1 MTPAPG
7 NIAPRVPSDSSP
19 LHPNVLEIENL
30 EVGFTSVR
38 GVTHAVKGVSFDLP
52 RGKTVALVGESGSG
66 KSVTSFSIL
75 RLIQPPGKIT
85 GGSIRFYPKH
95 LRGKPAMDLAALP
108 ENSDE
113 LFGVRGG
120 GIGMI
125 FQEPMTALSP
135 VHTVGNQVME
145 ALRLHE
151 DVTKA
156 EAHRR
161 SVEMLDRVKLTDPSG
176 RMSQYPFELSG
187 GMRQRVVI
195 AMALIAR
202 PEILIADE
210 PTTALDVTV
219 QAEILDLI
227 NELKRDFQ
235 TSVIFITH
243 DLGVVAQ
250 IADDVAVMQHGRI
263 VEAGDVRQII
273 QSPQHPYT
281 QKLMDA
287 MPRFDPPEVFSEAA
301 ATPRVADQ
309 ATRDVKAKYPQ
320 VLSSKDDQ
328 PLLRVRQMRK
338 VFRTR
343 LPGWR
348 RRYRDFVAVDDVSF
362 NLDRG
367 ETYGVVGESGSGKT
381 TFARCVLRA
390 LQPTSGKVMMRN
402 NSRAI
407 DLATVDDHELVPL
420 RQRMQMIFQ
429 DPFSSLNPRMSV
441 LDLVAEPLRI
451 HKVCGRA
458 EQKSRVVEMLERVG
472 LDGSHLGRY
481 PHAFSGGQR
490 QRISIARAL
499 ILKPA
504 LVVADESVSA
514 LDVTVQAQVLDLLKK
529 FQDELGLAYIFVSH
543 DLSVVRAVCDR
554 IAVMHR
560 GRVVETGPA
569 EEVFANPQH
578 PYTQVLLSAIPHP
591 DPDRPMSRR
600 RVSDLTPE
608 QLEPLPSVAEAFANL
623 DLPRNPLQP
632 AP

>member
-1 MTPAPG
+1 MNPAHTPTLDPGIAKTDPSGDCSLAP
-7 NIAPRVPSDSSP
+7 
-19 LHPNVLEIENL
+19 HPHVLEIDNL
-30 EVGFTSVR
+30 HVSFSTVH
-38 GVTHAVKGVSFDLP
+38 GVAHAVKGVSLNVP

-75 RLIQPPGKIT
+75 RLIQPPGQIT
-85 GGSIRFYPKH
+85 GGAIRFYPKDRAADSP
-95 LRGKPAMDLAALP
+95 LDLATLP
-108 ENSDE
+108 EKSDE

-120 GIGMI
+120 RIGMI

-145 ALRLHE
+145 SLRLHE
-151 DVTKA
+151 NVSKA
-156 EAHRR
+156 EAYQR
-161 SVEMLDRVKLTDPSG
+161 SVDMLERVKLTEP
-176 RMSQYPFELSG
+176 RACMSQYPFELSG

-202 PEILIADE
+202 PEVLIADE

-219 QAEILDLI
+219 QAEILELI

-235 TSVIFITH
+235 ASVIFITH

-250 IADDVAVMQHGRI
+250 IADQVAVMQHGEI
-263 VEAGDVRQII
+263 VETGDVRPVVL
-273 QSPQHPYT
+273 SPRHPYT

-287 MPRFDPPEVFSEAA
+287 MPRFDPPES
-301 ATPRVADQ
+301 TPRISVSVEGDAEGTQ
-309 ATRDVKAKYPQ
+309 AIQGDST
-320 VLSSKDDQ
+320 
-328 PLLRVRQMRK
+328 PLLRVRRMRK

-348 RRYRDFVAVDDVSF
+348 RRHKDFIAVDDVSF
-362 NLDRG
+362 NLHRG

-381 TFARCVLRA
+381 TLARCVLRA
-390 LQPTSGKVMMRN
+390 LQPTSGEVLLQDGA
-402 NSRAI
+402 RAI
-407 DLATVDDHELVPL
+407 NLARIEDHELTPL
-420 RQRMQMIFQ
+420 RKRMQMVFQ

-451 HKVCGRA
+451 HKICGRA
-458 EQKSRVVEMLERVG
+458 EQRDRVVEMLERVG

-514 LDVTVQAQVLDLLKK
+514 LDVTVQAQVLDLLKS

-591 DPDRPMSRR
+591 DPDRPIAAR
-600 RVSDLTPE
+600 RVSDLTPQ
-608 QLEPLPSVAEAFANL
+608 QLEPLPSVAEAFAKI
-623 DLPRNPLQP
+623 DQP
-632 AP
+632 H